1 MSEDKYFKTTHRVA
15 VKVGADRFFELSRGE
30 HGSYLLEW
38 HRPSA
43 DAGSA
48 AVLTTKVMMTEESFL
63 ATLKGG
69 LEMMKQTGDLDS
81 ELLDDDHSTDDSVEY
96 VDQDHASDQSYKDHR
111 DAERYRKW
119 RDGAC
124 YRQSEIAKAL
134 APCITPNQIDEALDR
149 LP

>member
-1 MSEDKYFKTTHRVA
+1 MSDVKYFKTTHHVA
-15 VKVGADRFFELSRGE
+15 LKVGDDRFFELSRGE
-30 HGSYLLEW
+30 DGGYLLEW
-38 HRPSA
+38 SRPSA

-48 AVLTTKVMMTEESFL
+48 AVLTTKVMMTEASFL

-81 ELLDDDHSTDDSVEY
+81 GLLDDDPSSDDAISHVDPDHATDQAW
-96 VDQDHASDQSYKDHR
+96 QDHQ

-124 YRQSEIAKAL
+124 YRASDTARAL
-134 APCITPNQIDEALDR
+134 APCVTPSQIDDAIDKLS
-149 LP
+149 